1 MSLQIYQVISSPCNR
16 HELFL
21 QMTNIHM
28 PPHSLMEEIYGALM
42 PQTTQKSI
50 KVRLYY
56 FLNKAIFG
64 HSLVDLNASIR
75 NGPCDA

>member
-21 QMTNIHM
+21 QMTNLDFSVQFELNIT
-28 PPHSLMEEIYGALM
+28 LM